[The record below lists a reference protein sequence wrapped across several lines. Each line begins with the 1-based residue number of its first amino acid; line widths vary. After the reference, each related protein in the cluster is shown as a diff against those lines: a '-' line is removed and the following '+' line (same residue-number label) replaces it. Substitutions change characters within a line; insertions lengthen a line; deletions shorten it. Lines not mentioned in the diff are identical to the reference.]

1 MRLRNCIYVFLAFV
15 ITLSLMRCALVTG
28 PDKDVIIR
36 ITARRIAFHG
46 FEIRPELFASLGE
59 VAKASCEKISDKAEP
74 LEIAFK
80 VIVETITKE
89 LDDPLLAQDIQDIIE
104 LLGIKFDAAFDLVGL
119 TPEKL
124 KYISIFVCSF
134 SQGVEAAKKAR
145 K

>member
-1 MRLRNCIYVFLAFV
+1 MRKRKYFSIFLPLVLA
-15 ITLSLMRCALVTG
+15 LSFMSCALVTG
-28 PDKDVIIR
+28 PDKDVIMK

-46 FEIRPELFASLGE
+46 FELKPELFAYLGE
-59 VAKASCEKISDKAEP
+59 IAKESCEKISDQAEP

-89 LDDPLLAQDIQDIIE
+89 LDDPLLAQDLQDIIE